1 MMEWESMR
9 ILKKKLHGKWGVVQ
23 GLMCSRNCFC
33 CKKESKMKFWPME
46 QSAPVQLAS
55 QMQTPES
62 VLKVPWLEHCS
73 GQVLF
78 RMSQLIPPQPGL
90 QWHSPWWQ
98 VPWPEHIGSRQ
109 STEDTPARTITTSL
123 PDRLSNHLICLLLQV
138 QTFFMSERNTFNVSR
153 LQMKFAWFEA
163 DCSSF
168 CSLPST
174 SSFTLYY
181 RLLPIYWQ
189 HNYALL

>member
-1 MMEWESMR
+1 
-9 ILKKKLHGKWGVVQ
+9 
-23 GLMCSRNCFC
+23 
-33 CKKESKMKFWPME
+33 ME

-109 STEDTPARTITTSL
+109 STEDTQAKTITTSL
-123 PDRLSNHLICLLLQV
+123 PDMLSNHLIYLLLQEE
-138 QTFFMSERNTFNVSR
+138 TLFMTERNSFSVSKS
-153 LQMKFAWFEA
+153 QKKCATSKA
-163 DCSSF
+163 DCLSF
-168 CSLPST
+168 WSMPST
-174 SSFTLYY
+174 SSFTFYY

-189 HNYALL
+189 HNYTLL